1 MTDRIMLD
9 IETLG
14 LEPGCVILSIG
25 ASRFDHDGLTGEDW
39 YAEIDIADCR
49 GHGLT
54 VDNETYE
61 WWREQGE
68 WAPVDGETPLR
79 EALAQLTDWAGDADE
94 WWANSPKFDMAILEA
109 AYGAV
114 GLDAPWAYYE
124 LRDVRTLRALP
135 GAVELE
141 MEGREHHAL
150 DDARHQARE
159 VAATLQSVA
168 LGGSPSATTE

>member
-1 MTDRIMLD
+1 MSERPGDDVTRIMLD

-25 ASRFDHDGLTGEDW
+25 ACRFDHDGPTGEDW

-109 AYGAV
+109 AYDAV
-114 GLDAPWAYYE
+114 GLDAPWAYHE
-124 LRDVRTLRALP
+124 LRDVRTVRALP
-135 GAVELE
+135 GAVKLE

-150 DDARHQARE
+150 D
-159 VAATLQSVA
+159 V
-168 LGGSPSATTE
+168 P

>member
-25 ASRFDHDGLTGEDW
+25 ACRFDHDGPTGEEL
-39 YAEIDIADCR
+39 YCELDIADCR

-54 VDNETYE
+54 VDDETYE

-68 WAPVDGETPLR
+68 RAPLDGETPLR
-79 EALAQLTDWAGDADE
+79 DALCYLENTVSGADE
-94 WWANSPKFDMAILEA
+94 LWANSPKFDMAILEA
-109 AYGAV
+109 AYDAV
-114 GLDAPWAYYE
+114 GLDAPWAYHE

-135 GAVELE
+135 AAVELE

-168 LGGSPSATTE
+168 LGVFDD